1 MPANPIKADLWLSE
15 HMSPWDIYAHGITK
29 VWAHSKTAYQEMY
42 IVTTGLYG
50 KALVLDGK
58 WQSSS
63 VDEFLYHE
71 SLVHPAMIYQAMNAG
86 LTDSGP
92 LASGLLGSGQSDQPQ
107 PGPRRV
113 LVLGGG
119 EGATVREALRWQTV
133 EQVVM
138 VDIDGEVVEACR
150 EHMPEMHQNAYSDPR
165 VQIVI
170 DDALNFID
178 SPDGSGELWDVIISD
193 LSDPVEE
200 GPSFQLFTTEYFEK
214 IRRILSP
221 DGVFVVQSG
230 SVSPP
235 NIELYAR
242 LARTLSKTFPYT
254 LPYSSSTPSYGE
266 PWGFILGSANPLDRR
281 PDPDKIDQLL
291 KGNTTGGF
299 RLIDGETFLGIAQVP
314 LYIRQAIARET
325 RIYTLAE
332 PPKSY
337 GKGILNQ

>member
-1 MPANPIKADLWLSE
+1 MPANFIKADLWLSE
-15 HMSPWDIYAHGITK
+15 HMSPWDIYAHGITH
-29 VWAHSKTAYQEMY
+29 VWAHKKTAYQEMY
-42 IVTTGLYG
+42 IVTTGFYG

-58 WQSSS
+58 WQSST

-71 SLVHPAMIYQAMNAG
+71 SLVHPAMIYQAMNLAPG
-86 LTDSGP
+86 LRATD
-92 LASGLLGSGQSDQPQ
+92 LGQR
-107 PGPRRV
+107 GPRRV

-119 EGATVREALRWQTV
+119 EGATVREALRWQSV

-150 EHMPEMHQNAYSDPR
+150 EHMPEMHQNAFSDPR
-165 VQIVI
+165 VQVVI

-178 SPDGSGELWDVIISD
+178 SPSESGDPAKLWDVIISD

-214 IRRILSP
+214 IRRILTP

-281 PDPDKIDQLL
+281 PDPDKTDRLL
-291 KGNTTGGF
+291 KSHTTGGF

-325 RIYTLAE
+325 RVYTLAE

-337 GKGILNQ
+337 GKGILSQQ